1 MKKRT
6 RRIQAINDTKIKY
19 ISVLDKIYEVV
30 KISFFYMEID
40 AVQTDLMIKDV
51 PESEVWDISEFKN
64 YKVKLINNGGQ
75 AEIIDFK
82 DLKEKHDIK
91 K

>member
-1 MKKRT
+1 M
-6 RRIQAINDTKIKY
+6 
-19 ISVLDKIYEVV
+19 EVN
-30 KISFFYMEID
+30 

-51 PESEVWDISEFKN
+51 PESDVWDISEFKN
-64 YKVKLINNGGQ
+64 YKVKLINNGQ
-75 AEIIDFK
+75 AAIIDFK